1 MRLHRVVP
9 LRGTNERSMA
19 VRRDYVPLLLVS
31 RDSARG
37 SPFQPELV
45 LLCPELRVKKP
56 KLRLSV
62 PVQGVVV
69 PAEAIGGPL
78 SALLR
83 ARFWP
88 P

>member
-1 MRLHRVVP
+1 MSHCSWFHVTV
-9 LRGTNERSMA
+9 
-19 VRRDYVPLLLVS
+19 LV
-31 RDSARG
+31 AA
-37 SPFQPELV
+37 PFQPELV

-62 PVQGVVV
+62 PVQGVAV